1 MNIFCIDCPYAGE
14 LAALGHKIMAPVFQP
29 GVIYLPG
36 ILQMHDFKPDLLI
49 QHERLSP
56 RVIAGGLEKMPCPTV
71 FVSVDSHLNMFWH
84 KYYARLFDLVLT
96 PHLSIFNR
104 LPEEERPPQV
114 RRFGPGGYR
123 QSFTNFADRRHD
135 LSFVGLLTEH
145 RPARTAMVRL
155 LAEKFGLYRPEKP
168 LPHDRMLGLFMDTRM
183 VPNESIARE
192 VNFRL
197 FEAASCGSLVF
208 CQTVGEDQNAHF
220 EPGLEFETYEHS
232 LELVDKIRFYRK
244 HLPAA
249 EKVGRA
255 AWERVRAEHLPEHRA
270 AQLAG
275 LGQTVRRRA
284 EAPVAAA
291 FFWLTLAQMA
301 RNGMSGLPVEW
312 FLTNPPE
319 EDREG
324 LVAAMK
330 LRLLWEGSW
339 RGNPLYSQENTRRY
353 RDEAVETILGLLAS
367 GRYADSLECNLAG
380 AMIAL
385 ALGRPGWAGAF
396 WRRQIRSLKELG
408 DGRALIGRSKSSA
421 PFEDYLAWAGLL
433 SSLERYAQVGFNFRP
448 QLGCVPGSAFE
459 CLVMAQAEAGPEQD
473 AWLPE
478 MHRICLRVPGFGYW
492 DMGLLAE
499 ISLKDPENWRRQL
512 EYGMSSLENYRL
524 EAGLFEL
531 SEARIKAGDIGEL
544 EYFNTALEGLPS
556 SGYILSA
563 LLKG

>member
-14 LAALGHKIMAPVFQP
+14 LKALGHKVLAPVFQP

-36 ILQMHDFKPDLLI
+36 ILQMHDFRPDLLI
-49 QHERLSP
+49 QQERLSP

-71 FVSVDSHLNMFWH
+71 FVSVDSHLNLFWH

-104 LPEEERPPQV
+104 LPKEERPPQV

-123 QSFTNFADRRHD
+123 QRFTNFADRRHD

-155 LAEKFGLYRPEKP
+155 LAEKSGLYSPEKL
-168 LPHDRMLGLFMDTRM
+168 LPHDQMLGLFMDTRM

-208 CQTVGEDQNAHF
+208 CPSVGEDQNAHF

-244 HLPAA
+244 HLSAA
-249 EKVGRA
+249 EEIGRA
-255 AWERVRAEHLPEHRA
+255 AWLRVRAEHLPEHRA

-275 LGQTVRRRA
+275 LGKTLRRRA
-284 EAPVAAA
+284 EGGRAVS

-301 RNGMSGLPVEW
+301 RTGMSGLPVEW
-312 FLTNPPE
+312 FLNNQPA

-330 LRLLWEGSW
+330 LRLLWEGSR
-339 RGNPLYSQENTRRY
+339 RGNPLYNLENADRY
-353 RDEAVETILGLLAS
+353 RSKAVEATRGLLAS

-385 ALGRPGWAGAF
+385 ALGHPGWAGAF
-396 WRRQIRSLKELG
+396 WRRQMRSLKELG
-408 DGRALIGRSKSSA
+408 DDRALSGRGKLSA
-421 PFEDYLAWAGLL
+421 PFEHYLAWARLL
-433 SSLERYAQVGFNFRP
+433 TSLERYAQVGFNFRL
-448 QLGCVPGSAFE
+448 QLGCLPGSAFE
-459 CLVMAQAEAGPEQD
+459 CLVMAQAEAGPERD

-478 MHRICLRVPGFGYW
+478 MHRVCSRVPGFGYW

-512 EYGMSSLENYRL
+512 EYGLSSLANYRL

-531 SEARIKAGDIGEL
+531 FEARSKADEIGEL
-544 EYFNTALEGLPS
+544 KYFNTALEGLPS